1 MKMFMFCILL
11 VSVEYI
17 FAQGLCQDKSVITKG
32 KYDDVKKITPYTLT
46 EIEKFYSD
54 YHKSYHGDS
63 SCTTLLP
70 KTTGN
75 DMCCYLKIKY
85 KNLIS
90 DEKYTHYGCIE
101 QNSTLIEND
110 GIDGIIDEIEEGFIY
125 GMKQEMNYR
134 ENRDINN
141 YVDYVDKVKIHI
153 DCSSKF
159 LKFIA
164 ITLLS
169 FLL

>member
-1 MKMFMFCILL
+1 MFMFCILL
-11 VSVEYI
+11 FSVEYI
-17 FAQGLCQDKSVITKG
+17 FAEGTCQDKSVIERG
-32 KYDDVKKITPYTLT
+32 IYDVDKKIYSYTLT
-46 EIEKFYSD
+46 DIENFYSD
-54 YHKSYHGDS
+54 HHKSYHGDS
-63 SCTTLLP
+63 SCTTQQP
-70 KTTGN
+70 TTSGN
-75 DMCCYLKIKY
+75 DICCYLKIKY

-90 DEKYTHYGCIE
+90 GEKYTHYGCIE
-101 QNSTLIEND
+101 QNSTLIQDD

-125 GMKQEMNYR
+125 SMKQEMNQR
-134 ENRDINN
+134 ANRDINN
-141 YVDYVDKVKIHI
+141 YADYVNKVKIHI